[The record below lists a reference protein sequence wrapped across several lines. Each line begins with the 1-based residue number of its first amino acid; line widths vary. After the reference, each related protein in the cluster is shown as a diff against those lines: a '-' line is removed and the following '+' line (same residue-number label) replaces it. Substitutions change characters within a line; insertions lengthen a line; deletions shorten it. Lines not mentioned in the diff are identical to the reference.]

1 VISVAL
7 ALGME
12 VTASKDT
19 LEIAMKKV
27 AGAFAIAAS
36 STACSL

>member
-1 VISVAL
+1 MAL

-19 LEIAMKKV
+19 LKPAMKKV
-27 AGAFAIAAS
+27 AGTFAIAAS

>member
-1 VISVAL
+1 MAL
-7 ALGME
+7 AMGVE

-19 LEIAMKKV
+19 LETAMKKV

-36 STACSL
+36 STAYSL

>member
-1 VISVAL
+1 MAL

-19 LEIAMKKV
+19 LKTAAMKKV
-27 AGAFAIAAS
+27 AGTFAIAAS